1 MKRLFLSTGA
11 CAALALAGCGGSDNA
26 PVEGTTVP
34 QAVTTQQQGGL
45 DFAKQTAKL
54 KECLGGKETT
64 RVDVFE
70 PTYEYA
76 KSNGGGGFAVMLGKK
91 QVEFLVF
98 PDAATAQ
105 TGFKDASNQLIALQ
119 QTKPDVYQQIAAT
132 QSQVLGNVLEIIPTG
147 NTSAKVGEKILGC
160 IQQSAAAAKS

>member
-1 MKRLFLSTGA
+1 MKRTILCIGA
-11 CAALALAGCGGSDNA
+11 CAALALAGCGGSGKA

-34 QAVTTQQQGGL
+34 QAVTTQQQGTL
-45 DFAKQTAKL
+45 NLATQTAKL
-54 KECLGGKETT
+54 KSCLGGKETT

-70 PTYEYA
+70 PTYQYA
-76 KSNGGGGFAVMLGKK
+76 KANGGGGFAVMLGKK
-91 QVEFLVF
+91 QVELLIF
-98 PDAATAQ
+98 PDAAAAQ

-132 QSQVLGNVLEIIPTG
+132 QSQVLGNVLEIVPTG
-147 NTSAKVGEKILGC
+147 ALKPKTGDKIVGC